1 MSIIQIGTIKLAQ
14 GGAKGVDGESN
25 ANRIAVTT
33 LAELQAGTANKI
45 WSIQG
50 DIDLGTTTLNI
61 PSGVVLKFEG
71 GKITNGTLN
80 GDATYIIAEELLQIF
95 GLDTEFTGTFDF
107 RAAQPEWFGANIS
120 LAENQPYF
128 RKLMEFVRDNG
139 GGNVEIR
146 GNGIYTFNAY
156 NPSSV
161 DGTWYGG
168 DGSLV
173 GPDGVMN
180 IYSDT
185 HVKLF
190 PQSTLKVIGT
200 NSAPDNKTNSCNL
213 IVFYRAKNSSLSGG
227 GKLIGNRTVIGNKDY
242 HAGVIFFG
250 DSNNVIVED
259 LEISE
264 MPSDALSPKTA
275 TNYETD
281 PFPLQWETGGI
292 DLITGLDDNTETSY
306 SRTITKYSLTGN
318 KVGFHGWTRIVDGF
332 SYQQWM
338 LPRGEADVYFY
349 DVNDNFIR
357 VVDNAI
363 MYSKLTV
370 PTIENDGVD
379 AAYARL
385 VVKDPRHVD
394 YNFRVT
400 LQSTEFANN
409 ITIRNITMHDC
420 GRQGISIVGAQ
431 DWLIENCVA
440 YNIYGSPGYFI
451 DIEDGGFANHN
462 ITIRNNKWW
471 DCQGG
476 GIRIYSGHN
485 FLIEGNTQK
494 RGNWYRPQ
502 QFAIV
507 GSDPTE
513 GTIIKNNRIEDG
525 VIVAVAGYELYNNV
539 YVNSYVELQQGIS
552 RNNTYYNSRLQI
564 ANYANPI
571 PIDYWKYFIEVENE
585 KFFNSSIGI
594 SSTFRTGNKISL
606 KNITVEGDVDG
617 NLQLELDN
625 PYAIIDGL
633 NLINVTKQVKLGV
646 SKVKN
651 FKFNLKPDIRLSN
664 ITRKYKFDNWDIDN
678 RVTFVLATQKA
689 KGTITCNGVLVG
701 DIVTINGLAYTA
713 VLGTP
718 ADDTEFQCDDT
729 STTTAYSDDR
739 IADNLIDAINGDVR
753 AGKASVTVHKE
764 QISTVVL
771 TSTLSTTA
779 GNSITLAS
787 SNASTLALSGSTLT
801 GGGTSQDIEFN
812 NLRLTGNNTVTNL
825 APLISFTGTGTAVN
839 NLTLKNCIIK
849 DEASVNTNWSL
860 ISMPSVIDKIR
871 ITNSEFETLT
881 AGNLLNI
888 GTGVEDATWLYK
900 DNIFTTVLLNN
911 TTGTELNNIEE

>member
-1 MSIIQIGTIKLAQ
+1 MK
-14 GGAKGVDGESN
+14 V
-25 ANRIAVTT
+25 
-33 LAELQAGTANKI
+33 
-45 WSIQG
+45 
-50 DIDLGTTTLNI
+50 
-61 PSGVVLKFEG
+61 
-71 GKITNGTLN
+71 
-80 GDATYIIAEELLQIF
+80 
-95 GLDTEFTGTFDF
+95 
-107 RAAQPEWFGANIS
+107 
-120 LAENQPYF
+120 
-128 RKLMEFVRDNG
+128 
-139 GGNVEIR
+139 
-146 GNGIYTFNAY
+146 
-156 NPSSV
+156 
-161 DGTWYGG
+161 
-168 DGSLV
+168 
-173 GPDGVMN
+173 
-180 IYSDT
+180 
-185 HVKLF
+185 
-190 PQSTLKVIGT
+190 TLK
-200 NSAPDNKTNSCNL
+200 
-213 IVFYRAKNSSLSGG
+213 
-227 GKLIGNRTVIGNKDY
+227 
-242 HAGVIFFG
+242 
-250 DSNNVIVED
+250 
-259 LEISE
+259 
-264 MPSDALSPKTA
+264 
-275 TNYETD
+275 
-281 PFPLQWETGGI
+281 
-292 DLITGLDDNTETSY
+292 
-306 SRTITKYSLTGN
+306 
-318 KVGFHGWTRIVDGF
+318 
-332 SYQQWM
+332 
-338 LPRGEADVYFY
+338 
-349 DVNDNFIR
+349 
-357 VVDNAI
+357 
-363 MYSKLTV
+363 
-370 PTIENDGVD
+370 
-379 AAYARL
+379 
-385 VVKDPRHVD
+385 
-394 YNFRVT
+394 
-400 LQSTEFANN
+400 
-409 ITIRNITMHDC
+409 
-420 GRQGISIVGAQ
+420 
-431 DWLIENCVA
+431 
-440 YNIYGSPGYFI
+440 
-451 DIEDGGFANHN
+451 
-462 ITIRNNKWW
+462 
-471 DCQGG
+471 
-476 GIRIYSGHN
+476 
-485 FLIEGNTQK
+485 K